1 MRSSIY
7 YTWNVFTIIINTD
20 RLILKI
26 LLFYTRTH
34 YESDLPKKKYSQLI
48 FIENRLTTLSP
59 DVWI

>member
-34 YESDLPKKKYSQLI
+34 YESDLPKKKNI
-48 FIENRLTTLSP
+48 LS
-59 DVWI
+59 